1 MKGTTA
7 GRGLPPAGIFRAGT
21 GEGCGLGRSNC
32 KGYLNLQLDWLLREA
47 TARDAGTQL
56 RALTRC
62 APALDAARC
71 IYELEPERLAGGS
84 QRRTSELS
92 DWIDSSSSRCVVRAR
107 NSSSVI

>member
-62 APALDAARC
+62 APALDAGALHLRVGAGT
-71 IYELEPERLAGGS
+71 LGRRQPAPHLGAERLDRLV
-84 QRRTSELS
+84 QL
-92 DWIDSSSSRCVVRAR
+92 
-107 NSSSVI
+107 